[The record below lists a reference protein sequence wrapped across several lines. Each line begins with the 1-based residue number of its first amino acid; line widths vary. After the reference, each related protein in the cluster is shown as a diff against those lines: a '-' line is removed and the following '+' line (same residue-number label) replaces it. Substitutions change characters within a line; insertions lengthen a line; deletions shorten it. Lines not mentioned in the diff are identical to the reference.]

1 MTRKL
6 RNPMQTLRM
15 QGRPMTRSAN
25 GSPLWDKH
33 ARQSLLAQQQH
44 IRPFPLRG
52 KVHKLVGP
60 VLEASGL
67 TASIGHACEIVV
79 THGRN
84 IEAEVVGFRDEHT
97 LLMPVG
103 STIGIAPGAPIIPL
117 SSMPGMRLGPHL
129 LGRVLDALGQPMD
142 GRALSPSGS
151 FMDFHGEHLNPCA
164 RQMIDTPMQLGIRA
178 IDACLPMG
186 WGQRMGLF
194 AGAGVGKS
202 SLMGM
207 LARNSDAE
215 INVIALIGERNREVR
230 EFIEVSL
237 GKEALAHSIVI
248 VATSDMPPVARVR
261 AAAMATTVAEY
272 FRAQGKQVLLMM
284 DSLTRVAQAQRE
296 IGLML
301 GEPPT
306 SKGYTPS
313 CLSLLAKLL
322 ERSGPGVDGGNISAL
337 YTVLVEGDDLQADPI
352 ADAAMAVLD
361 GHVVLDRQLAEQG
374 HFPAIN
380 ILRSVSRL
388 ATSLFTPEQAIA
400 VRNFR
405 RMMSLYER
413 MEDMIS
419 IGAYESGSNPE
430 LDRVIDNLPEIRR
443 FLQQETHSQ
452 TSRLESAQRLLEVVR
467 KLTDEEGFHETQ
479 NITNTGPTQ

>member
-1 MTRKL
+1 MTRQPETVSG
-6 RNPMQTLRM
+6 N
-15 QGRPMTRSAN
+15 
-25 GSPLWDKH
+25 PLWDPH
-33 ARQSLLAQQQH
+33 ARQSLLKQQQH

-79 THGRN
+79 ENGHN

-103 STIGIAPGAPIIPL
+103 STIGIAPGAPILPL
-117 SSMPGMRLGPHL
+117 SRMPGMRLGSHL

-142 GRALSPSGS
+142 GRALPSSGS
-151 FMDFHGEHLNPCA
+151 FMDFHGEHLNPCD
-164 RQMIDTPMQLGIRA
+164 RHIIDTPMQLGVRA

-202 SLMGM
+202 SLLGM

-237 GKEALAHSIVI
+237 GKEALTHSIVI

-306 SKGYTPS
+306 TKGYTPS
-313 CLSLLAKLL
+313 CLSLLSKLL
-322 ERSGPGVDGGNISAL
+322 ERSGPGIDGGNISAL

-361 GHVVLDRQLAEQG
+361 GTCC
-374 HFPAIN
+374 
-380 ILRSVSRL
+380 S
-388 ATSLFTPEQAIA
+388 
-400 VRNFR
+400 
-405 RMMSLYER
+405 
-413 MEDMIS
+413 
-419 IGAYESGSNPE
+419 
-430 LDRVIDNLPEIRR
+430 
-443 FLQQETHSQ
+443 
-452 TSRLESAQRLLEVVR
+452 
-467 KLTDEEGFHETQ
+467 
-479 NITNTGPTQ
+479 